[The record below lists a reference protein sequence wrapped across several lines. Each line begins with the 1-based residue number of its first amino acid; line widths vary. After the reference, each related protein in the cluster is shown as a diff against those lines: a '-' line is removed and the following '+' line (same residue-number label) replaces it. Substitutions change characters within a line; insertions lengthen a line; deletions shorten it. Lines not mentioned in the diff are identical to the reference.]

1 MPSGCDS
8 SNYSKEHD
16 DCKRHDF
23 KNKNLHIL
31 HLDINSLLLKID
43 KMSFIA
49 KESGINEPKIYSYIL
64 KRELHIVG
72 YDVIR
77 MNHFT
82 RRGRDSCHIKTRHLT
97 IISQVFVFTLRPRSY
112 SFFPQIKTN
121 FDRHVILTT

>member
-1 MPSGCDS
+1 MIV
-8 SNYSKEHD
+8 NAMISK
-16 DCKRHDF
+16 K
-23 KNKNLHIL
+23 KSLHIL

-49 KESGINEPKIYSYIL
+49 KESGINEPKIDSYIL
-64 KRELHIVG
+64 KREVDIVG

-77 MNHFT
+77 MDHSR
-82 RRGRDSCHIKTRHLT
+82 RRGRDSCHIKTHHLT